1 MSFGRYSASGDCV
14 APQHAQVKALHIA
27 VNVVRFA
34 WLLHVICISFAL
46 SEVCAYASVTKTT
59 KRHLMQLH
67 TLMQPVAM
75 TSSRG
80 SVEALQACRTLRMTS
95 QDRRA
100 HASIKVLEVCIC

>member
-59 KRHLMQLH
+59 KRHLMQL
-67 TLMQPVAM
+67 TYINA
-75 TSSRG
+75 
-80 SVEALQACRTLRMTS
+80 ACGNDLVKGLS
-95 QDRRA
+95 GGF
-100 HASIKVLEVCIC
+100 ASL